1 MTSFG
6 DPLVIGHHSVPKF
19 HQISGWGPHIFTHTD
34 RNSGVH
40 GRIPHPEV
48 NPKSGAIALGH
59 PLGAT
64 GARQIATLLPEL
76 KRQGKKWLGRLGSV
90 LGWCGERFFNLWLE
104 PCHHE
109 SNMATDH
116 SERNRWFP
124 YHISLRKTNRW
135 ISSCLCRYLHVS
147 PIIVIPCHTK
157 VGWVVPA
164 RFNFSLGTVDR
175 FCWDSRANPLV
186 VATEPAEVGFQVE
199 FRNWKTCLKK
209 YAWVYS
215 GYLRVYFE
223 PYKPPCGE
231 AKMIFFCD
239 RPVTHPCEGWAWPPC
254 AWEVAWAPP
263 QWLSWSE
270 WLIGFSRI
278 GL

>member
-1 MTSFG
+1 MAG
-6 DPLVIGHHSVPKF
+6 F
-19 HQISGWGPHIFTHTD
+19 HTLRWTPRAALSPWDIPWEPRARDRSPPCCPSWSDRARSDLDDLARCWADVGNGFLTYGWSLAIMNQTWQQTIQNEIDDFPIIF
-34 RNSGVH
+34 
-40 GRIPHPEV
+40 
-48 NPKSGAIALGH
+48 
-59 PLGAT
+59 PLGK
-64 GARQIATLLPEL
+64 QI
-76 KRQGKKWLGRLGSV
+76 
-90 LGWCGERFFNLWLE
+90 GEF
-104 PCHHE
+104 
-109 SNMATDH
+109 
-116 SERNRWFP
+116 
-124 YHISLRKTNRW
+124 
-135 ISSCLCRYLHVS
+135 SSCLCRYLHVS